1 MNKPQTA
8 RDRRVGP
15 CQNVLD
21 RVGPCSTIV
30 NILLNNVNI
39 YYTLFALGRV
49 HHFVTWLVESHQ
61 RYSDI

>member
-8 RDRRVGP
+8 GDRRVGP